1 MVRAMA
7 LPRRRNMVNDCA
19 NLVQARLLGMIE
31 RGGLPADARLPTERD
46 LSEKM
51 GVGRRSVRL
60 ALESLMAEG
69 LIWRQ
74 QGKGTFAGQ
83 PPDKTQVLAAEIVGE
98 TNFAEVMA
106 ARICIEP
113 TLAAMSARHVLP
125 ADVARMRDLASR
137 TLQATDSDSI
147 ELWDGALHR
156 LIARLARN
164 KPLYT
169 AFSMVDEIRG
179 NASWRGLRSNARS
192 LETLKVSDAE
202 HREIIDQIEA
212 GNAVGAEE
220 AMRSHL
226 TSLANNLN
234 RILNP

>member
-179 NASWRGLRSNARS
+179 NARLRGLRSNARS

>member
-1 MVRAMA
+1 MA
-7 LPRRRNMVNDCA
+7 LPRRRNMINDSA
-19 NLVQARLLGMIE
+19 NLVQARLLRMIE

-60 ALESLMAEG
+60 ALESLMTEG

-113 TLAAMSARHVLP
+113 TLAAMSAQHALP
-125 ADVARMRDLASR
+125 ADIDRMRDLARR
-137 TLQATDSDSI
+137 TLQAADPDSI

-156 LIARLARN
+156 LIARLAGN

-169 AFSMVDEIRG
+169 AFSMVDEIRA
-179 NASWRGLRSNARS
+179 NPRWRGLRSKARS

-202 HREIIDQIEA
+202 HHEIIDHIEA
-212 GNAVGAEE
+212 GNTAGAEA
-220 AMRSHL
+220 AMRLHL

-234 RILNP
+234 RFLNP

>member
-1 MVRAMA
+1 MVQIMTS
-7 LPRRRNMVNDCA
+7 PRRRNMTNDSA

-51 GVGRRSVRL
+51 GVGRRTVRL

-113 TLAAMSARHVLP
+113 ALAAMSTRHVQP
-125 ADVARMRDLASR
+125 ADIARMRDLARR
-137 TLQATDSDSI
+137 TLQATDADSI

-156 LIARLARN
+156 LIARLAHN

-169 AFSMVDEIRG
+169 AFSMIDEIRG
-179 NASWRGLRSNARS
+179 NARWRGLRSKARS
-192 LETLKVSDAE
+192 LETLKISDAE

-212 GNAVGAEE
+212 GNAVGAEA

-234 RILNP
+234 HILNP